1 MIALY
6 ILLGIL
12 GLVIVLLAVCFVRA
26 AMLKPTS
33 AKTAEPPE
41 PDMKRAAAYAKKLS
55 AMVRQETVSSV
66 NSISSVVWRPSSRPR
81 SLRRRSMIGV
91 DFRT

>member
-12 GLVIVLLAVCFVRA
+12 GLVIVRLAVCFVRA

-55 AMVRQETVSSV
+55 AMVKQETVSS
-66 NSISSVVWRPSSRPR
+66 RFDPDR
-81 SLRRRSMIGV
+81 SK
-91 DFRT
+91 FR